1 MLDAI
6 RNEVVK
12 SLKWK
17 QNVKRDE
24 RVGRIV
30 AAVNVVR
37 RGMNE
42 CDNDLKV
49 DVKDFEGEYV
59 LEVDVGG
66 EVKVDEEGEWE
77 EKEREGDEVEGIGV
91 EDTEGV
97 EMVVAHDGDGG
108 RLCLSYG
115 LFYVGIMGAQVSS
128 NRVGRG

>member
-1 MLDAI
+1 
-6 RNEVVK
+6 
-12 SLKWK
+12 
-17 QNVKRDE
+17 RDE

-49 DVKDFEGEYV
+49 DVKVIGEYV

-66 EVKVDEEGEWE
+66 EVKVDEEGKWE

-91 EDTEGV
+91 EDIEGV

-108 RLCLSYG
+108 RLCLLYG
-115 LFYVGIMGAQVSS
+115 LFYVGIMGAQGSS